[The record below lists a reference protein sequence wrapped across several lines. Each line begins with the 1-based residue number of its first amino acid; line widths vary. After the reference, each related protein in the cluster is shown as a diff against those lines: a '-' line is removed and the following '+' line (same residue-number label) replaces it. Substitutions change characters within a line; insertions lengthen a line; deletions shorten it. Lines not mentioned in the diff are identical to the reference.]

1 MIVLAVLTL
10 GLWLYL
16 VFARG
21 GFWLGRERDRGAS
34 PAPLTWPAVAVVVP
48 ARNEAECVGQSI
60 PSLLAQDFRG
70 PLRVILVDDN
80 SDDATAVVAR
90 GAAARAGAAER
101 LTVLTG
107 QPLPAGWTGKLWAL
121 AQGIDHVID
130 HVAQGEGQ
138 RQDRPTYLLLTDADI
153 VHAPDTV
160 AWLVAHA
167 QANKL
172 VLTSLMAKLRCESL
186 AERMLVP
193 AFIFFFEMLYPFAW
207 VNRPQSPTAAAA
219 GGCVLLRLD
228 AFEQAG
234 GIAAIRSAVIDDC
247 ALAALMKP
255 RGPIWLGLT
264 ERARSI
270 RAYPGFEDIRRM
282 VARSAYAQLQYSPL
296 LLAATVAGLVV
307 TYLVPP
313 LLAVFAG
320 GWPQVAGILAW
331 LLMALAFQP
340 TLRFYRV
347 SPLWGPALP
356 AIAAIY
362 LLFTLDSAVQHARGR
377 GASWK
382 GRFQAK
388 AVNKT
393 ANETANEP

>member
-10 GLWLYL
+10 GLWFYL

-21 GFWLGRERDRGAS
+21 GFWLGRERDRQAS
-34 PAPLTWPAVAVVVP
+34 PAPLTCPAVAVVVP

-60 PSLLAQDFRG
+60 PSLLVQDFPG
-70 PLRVILVDDN
+70 PLRVVLVDDN

-90 GAAARAGAAER
+90 GAAARAGRGDR
-101 LTVLTG
+101 LTVLPG

-121 AQGIDHVID
+121 AQGVDHV
-130 HVAQGEGQ
+130 VQGQAQGQE
-138 RQDRPTYLLLTDADI
+138 RPTYLLLTDADI

-186 AERMLVP
+186 AERALVP
-193 AFIFFFEMLYPFAW
+193 AFIFFFEMLFPFAW
-207 VNRPQSPTAAAA
+207 VNRPQLPTAAAA
-219 GGCVLLRLD
+219 GGCVLVRLD
-228 AFEQAG
+228 ALERAG

-264 ERARSI
+264 ERVRSI
-270 RAYPGFEDIRRM
+270 RAYPGFADIRRM

-296 LLAATVAGLVV
+296 VLAATVAGLGL
-307 TYLVPP
+307 TYVVPP
-313 LLAVFAG
+313 LLAIFAG
-320 GWPQVAGILAW
+320 GWPQVAGSLGW

-347 SPLWGPALP
+347 SPLWGLALP
-356 AIAAIY
+356 VIAAIY
-362 LLFTLDSAVQHARGR
+362 LLFTLDSAIQHARGR

-388 AVNKT
+388 VPNKT
-393 ANETANEP
+393 ANEAANEP